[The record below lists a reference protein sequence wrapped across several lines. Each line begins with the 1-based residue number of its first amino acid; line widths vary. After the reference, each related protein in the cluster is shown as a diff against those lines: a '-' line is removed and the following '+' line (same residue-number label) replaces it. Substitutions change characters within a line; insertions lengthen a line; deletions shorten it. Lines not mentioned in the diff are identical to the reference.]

1 MEEWHPQYAFNK
13 SRASDDSTKIID
25 PSFSVS
31 TVISNPG
38 LDKFSYVPNLHDVA
52 TILLMTKQMIE
63 SMKKSGE
70 DARVLNM
77 LKRPELLN
85 PRLMLR
91 ILSKL

>member
-1 MEEWHPQYAFNK
+1 LIVINHDDNPGIDFGANERNNIHGKYLTNNGARIAMPTVEWKNGTHYAFNK

-52 TILLMTKQMIE
+52 TIYC
-63 SMKKSGE
+63 
-70 DARVLNM
+70 
-77 LKRPELLN
+77 
-85 PRLMLR
+85 
-91 ILSKL
+91 

>member
-1 MEEWHPQYAFNK
+1 
-13 SRASDDSTKIID
+13 
-25 PSFSVS
+25 
-31 TVISNPG
+31 VISNPG

-63 SMKKSGE
+63 SMKKSGRR
-70 DARVLNM
+70 ARAVLNM

>member
-1 MEEWHPQYAFNK
+1 
-13 SRASDDSTKIID
+13 
-25 PSFSVS
+25 
-31 TVISNPG
+31 VISNPG

-52 TILLMTKQMIE
+52 TILLMTKMIE

-70 DARVLNM
+70 DARAVLNM

>member
-1 MEEWHPQYAFNK
+1 MYLIF
-13 SRASDDSTKIID
+13 TI
-25 PSFSVS
+25 
-31 TVISNPG
+31 
-38 LDKFSYVPNLHDVA
+38 A

-70 DARVLNM
+70 DVPGAVLNM

>member
-13 SRASDDSTKIID
+13 SRASDDSTKNHR
-25 PSFSVS
+25 PFFSVS

-38 LDKFSYVPNLHDVA
+38 LDKFSYANLHDVA

-70 DARVLNM
+70 DARGCF
-77 LKRPELLN
+77 EYA
-85 PRLMLR
+85 
-91 ILSKL
+91 

>member
-1 MEEWHPQYAFNK
+1 
-13 SRASDDSTKIID
+13 
-25 PSFSVS
+25 
-31 TVISNPG
+31 VISNPS

-70 DARVLNM
+70 DVPGAVLNM

>member
-70 DARVLNM
+70 EGAVLNM

>member
-13 SRASDDSTKIID
+13 SQAGDDSTKIID

-52 TILLMTKQMIE
+52 TTILLMTKQMIE
-63 SMKKSGE
+63 SMKS
-70 DARVLNM
+70 
-77 LKRPELLN
+77 PEKKTC
-85 PRLMLR
+85 RG
-91 ILSKL
+91 

>member
-70 DARVLNM
+70 EGAVLNM

-85 PRLMLR
+85 PRLLR

>member
-1 MEEWHPQYAFNK
+1 
-13 SRASDDSTKIID
+13 
-25 PSFSVS
+25 
-31 TVISNPG
+31 VISNPG

-70 DARVLNM
+70 DVPVAVLM

>member
-1 MEEWHPQYAFNK
+1 
-13 SRASDDSTKIID
+13 
-25 PSFSVS
+25 
-31 TVISNPG
+31 VISNPG

-52 TILLMTKQMIE
+52 TILLTKQMIE

-70 DARVLNM
+70 DASGCFNM

-91 ILSKL
+91 IEALTNF